1 MQSRQS
7 IRIRVAKDQQLFQW
21 SQDLASPFN
30 SNRNYSSGLLTRNQ
44 GNVYGVR
51 PDDGWQGTA
60 RDHFSGT
67 ILKAEN
73 LSIPDDVRPSDT
85 ISRADSA
92 PRSLQTAA
100 RTSSTPRTD
109 ATYATK
115 GGSSARLGYYDNY
128 LVDNRNCV
136 IVGKQATAAQEH
148 DSRKISDIHGLK
160 HYLPKPYFNDMW
172 VEKYRMAHILDHE
185 LYCHCDGLTRRP
197 RLDLAA

>member
-1 MQSRQS
+1 MRG
-7 IRIRVAKDQQLFQW
+7 VAKDQQLFQW

-67 ILKAEN
+67 ILKTEN
-73 LSIPDDVRPSDT
+73 LSIPDDVRP
-85 ISRADSA
+85 RADSA

-100 RTSSTPRTD
+100 RTSPTPRTD

-115 GGSSARLGYYDNY
+115 GGTPARLGYYDNR
-128 LVDNRNCV
+128 LVDNRSCV
-136 IVGKQATAAQEH
+136 IVGMQAT
-148 DSRKISDIHGLK
+148 G
-160 HYLPKPYFNDMW
+160 
-172 VEKYRMAHILDHE
+172 V
-185 LYCHCDGLTRRP
+185 
-197 RLDLAA
+197 